1 MKNIKIT
8 NMENGSV
15 IIVERK
21 IFNSIKNNL
30 SENSVYEETDEPT
43 TMITARIA
51 TRGKYN
57 RVLNSLIDLIRQGE
71 FTYEN
76 YRTTIV

>member
-21 IFNSIKNNL
+21 IFNSMKNNL

-43 TMITARIA
+43 TIQMVRRA
-51 TRGKYN
+51 TKDTYN
-57 RVLNSLIDLIRQGE
+57 
-71 FTYEN
+71 
-76 YRTTIV
+76 

>member
-21 IFNSIKNNL
+21 MFNSMKNNL
-30 SENSVYEETDEPT
+30 SEDSVYEETDEPA
-43 TMITARIA
+43 TMLTARRA
-51 TRGKYN
+51 TKDTYN
-57 RVLNSLIDLIRQGE
+57 KILNSLIRFIR
-71 FTYEN
+71 
-76 YRTTIV
+76 

>member
-21 IFNSIKNNL
+21 IFNSMKNNL

-43 TMITARIA
+43 TIQMVRRA
-51 TRGKYN
+51 TKDTYN
-57 RVLNSLIDLIRQGE
+57 KILENLMSFIR
-71 FTYEN
+71 
-76 YRTTIV
+76 

>member
-21 IFNSIKNNL
+21 MFNSMKNNL
-30 SENSVYEETDEPT
+30 SEDSVYEETDEPA
-43 TMITARIA
+43 TMLIARRA
-51 TRGKYN
+51 TKDTYN
-57 RVLNSLIDLIRQGE
+57 KILNSLIRFIRWE
-71 FTYEN
+71 DMYED
-76 YRTTIV
+76 YRTTII

>member
-21 IFNSIKNNL
+21 MFNSMKNNL
-30 SENSVYEETDEPT
+30 SEDSVYEETAEPD
-43 TMITARIA
+43 TMLIARRA
-51 TRGKYN
+51 TKDTYN
-57 RVLNSLIDLIRQGE
+57 KILNSLIRFIR
-71 FTYEN
+71 
-76 YRTTIV
+76 